1 MELVEEDDHQ
11 RLQTVLQS
19 AKEMAQQQG
28 GVPVMEVWRKC
39 SFVQQKDL
47 QLIRTARYSQ
57 VDLFYLKN
65 DEIFLMLD
73 APGLYSAMALVEGGC
88 ASQEYPCL

>member
-28 GVPVMEVWRKC
+28 GVRVR
-39 SFVQQKDL
+39 
-47 QLIRTARYSQ
+47 
-57 VDLFYLKN
+57 
-65 DEIFLMLD
+65 
-73 APGLYSAMALVEGGC
+73 PGHGGL
-88 ASQEYPCL
+88 EEM